1 MKTLI
6 NTGNVSIYI
15 FEDEEVLDITDT
27 NITVGA
33 PPKFIISDCNSTNT
47 TLHSNVTSPE
57 EWCGHKYTYDGAW
70 SAVEGWVSPTQEG
83 QP

>member
-1 MKTLI
+1 MKTLT
-6 NTGNVSIYI
+6 NTDNVSIYL
-15 FEDEEVLDITDT
+15 FEDGEAVSITSS

-57 EWCGHKYTYDGAW
+57 EWMGHKYTYNGAW
-70 SAVEGWVSPTQEG
+70 AAVEGWVTPE

>member
-1 MKTLI
+1 MKTLTNI
-6 NTGNVSIYI
+6 GNVSIYL
-15 FEDEEVLDITDT
+15 FEDGEAVNITSS

-47 TLHSNVTSPE
+47 TLHSGVTSPE
-57 EWCGHKYTYDGAW
+57 EWVGHKYTYDGAW

>member
-1 MKTLI
+1 MKTLT
-6 NTGNVSIYI
+6 NLSNVSIYL
-15 FEDEEVLDITDT
+15 FEDGEAVNITSS

-57 EWCGHKYTYDGAW
+57 EWMGHKYTYNGTW
-70 SAVEGWVSPTQEG
+70 SAVEGWVTPE

>member
-1 MKTLI
+1 MKTLT
-6 NTGNVSIYI
+6 NTDNVSIYL
-15 FEDEEVLDITDT
+15 FEDGEAVNITSS

-57 EWCGHKYTYDGAW
+57 EWMGHKYTYNGAW
-70 SAVEGWVSPTQEG
+70 AAVEGWVTPE

>member
-1 MKTLI
+1 MKTLT
-6 NTGNVSIYI
+6 NLSNVSIYI

-57 EWCGHKYTYDGAW
+57 EWMGHKYTYNGAW
-70 SAVEGWVSPTQEG
+70 AAVEGWVTPE